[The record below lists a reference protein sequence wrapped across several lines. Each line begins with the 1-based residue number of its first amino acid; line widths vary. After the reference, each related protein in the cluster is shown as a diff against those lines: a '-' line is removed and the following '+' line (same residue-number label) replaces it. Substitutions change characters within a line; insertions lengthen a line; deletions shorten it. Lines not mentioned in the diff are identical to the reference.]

1 MAMRCKKDAKE
12 HINNGT
18 IESKHLAKKF
28 HGLPTKSMST
38 KNVDKQY
45 SVQKPT

>member
-1 MAMRCKKDAKE
+1 MAMRCKKDAKK

-28 HGLPTKSMST
+28 HGLPTVSMSI
-38 KNVDKQY
+38 KNVTVQY
-45 SVQKPT
+45 TVQKPT